1 MIDETAIV
9 LKQFLQDSRNI
20 ISLKQEFS
28 GPWTKVS
35 EEVLSY
41 EMEALAPNVYQV
53 ICSIGYNYE
62 SSSTMSYV
70 TVGYKLAVS
79 NKDGEF
85 KVLAASSSGLG
96 AGILLDTIFTQAK
109 DLDLTPFLSSSY
121 SATALPYDYET
132 IVARI
137 TQTHAEMTSA
147 SFQASSIP
155 NEHLFQDC

>member
-62 SSSTMSYV
+62 SSADLSYLY
-70 TVGYKLAVS
+70 TVP
-79 NKDGEF
+79 D
-85 KVLAASSSGLG
+85 
-96 AGILLDTIFTQAK
+96 IQ
-109 DLDLTPFLSSSY
+109 LTKP
-121 SATALPYDYET
+121 T
-132 IVARI
+132 
-137 TQTHAEMTSA
+137 
-147 SFQASSIP
+147 
-155 NEHLFQDC
+155 